1 MAQTYSPIPR
11 NRRPY
16 PRPGSSEHG
25 SLQRGNPSKSP
36 VGMNVDRLV
45 LRKVLATMAV
55 GGTTFLVSNAFKQP
69 VIWSLSVAI
78 FISGV
83 ALVVQ
88 FLVQFE
94 SHLKA
99 STSVFQLIEASALSR
114 DPAIWLVR
122 LSTQLDPAASELLH
136 DFARSE
142 VIRVSEFMQG
152 LVNGGDMIY
161 DGEDRD
167 WLLGLTRNV
176 KSSIDA
182 TSLTTASPGGKGFV
196 DEKLWTSDLGM
207 RYLDAQRQAVRRG
220 VRIRRIF
227 ILDRPELATKD
238 DIVGLCKFQ
247 QRYGIEVR
255 ILSPADI
262 PSIRRISLSDFV
274 LFDDV
279 VSYELTAASPFEAGM
294 ETAILNTRLEL
305 RHRRV
310 QERIQEFKDLWE
322 SAHEIQA

>member
-1 MAQTYSPIPR
+1 MT
-11 NRRPY
+11 
-16 PRPGSSEHG
+16 G
-25 SLQRGNPSKSP
+25 
-36 VGMNVDRLV
+36 DRWV
-45 LRKVLATMAV
+45 LRKVLTTVTV
-55 GGTTFLVSNAFKQP
+55 GGVTFLVSNALNQP
-69 VIWSLSVAI
+69 IIWSLSVAI

-88 FLVQFE
+88 FLAQFE
-94 SHLKA
+94 GHLKT
-99 STSVFQLIEASALSR
+99 STNVFQLLEASALSR
-114 DPAIWLVR
+114 DPTIRLVR
-122 LSTQLDPAASELLH
+122 LSTQLDPAAPELLH

-152 LVNGGDMIY
+152 LVDGGDIIY

-176 KSSIDA
+176 KLSIDA
-182 TSLTTASPGGKGFV
+182 TSMTTASPGGKGFV

-207 RYLDAQRQAVRRG
+207 RYLDAQRQAIRRG

-238 DIVGLCKFQ
+238 DIVGICTFQ
-247 QRYGIEVR
+247 QSCGIEVR
-255 ILSPADI
+255 ILSPANI
-262 PSIRRISLSDFV
+262 PSIRRMSLSDFV

-279 VSYELTAASPFEAGM
+279 VSYELTAASPFEDGM
-294 ETAILNTRLEL
+294 ETTILNTRLEL

-310 QERIQEFKDLWE
+310 QERIHQFKDLWE
-322 SAHEIQA
+322 SAHEFRHESASDAGANRALDGSG